1 MTSFAA
7 LNLAD
12 LIGMVVG
19 FTLTLMVFSYIFGD
33 NALFRIAIS
42 IFIGVASGYAAVVA
56 WYNVIWPQLIIPA
69 AYGTSSE
76 RLYVIFPLVMS
87 GLILFKISPR
97 LSALG
102 NPAVAYLLGV
112 GMAAAIAGAIFGTV
126 LPQSLASMNLFDLG
140 LMPPGEDVIL
150 QLIKGSTIL
159 LGVFTTLIYFHFG
172 VRQKANQPASRPKW
186 LAALAWV
193 GQFFIAITLG
203 ALFAGVYSAALT
215 ALIERVNFFKDFIYA
230 LIAA

>member
-1 MTSFAA
+1 MTSFAN
-7 LNLAD
+7 LSLAD
-12 LIGMVVG
+12 LTGMIVG
-19 FTLTLMVFSYIFGD
+19 FTLSLMVFSYVFGD

-56 WYNVIWPQLIIPA
+56 WYNVIWPQLVIPA
-69 AYGTSSE
+69 AFGSQSE
-76 RLYVIFPLVMS
+76 RLYVIFPLVLS
-87 GLILFKISPR
+87 ALILFKISPR
-97 LSALG
+97 LSPLG
-102 NPAVAYLLGV
+102 NPAIAYLLGV

-126 LPQSLASMNLFDLG
+126 LPQSLATMNTFDMG
-140 LMPPGEDVIL
+140 LLPPGGDMLL
-150 QLIKGSTIL
+150 QLAKGSTIL
-159 LGVFTTLIYFHFG
+159 LGVFTTLTYFHFG

-186 LAALAWV
+186 LAALAWL
-193 GQFFIAITLG
+193 GQIFIAITLG